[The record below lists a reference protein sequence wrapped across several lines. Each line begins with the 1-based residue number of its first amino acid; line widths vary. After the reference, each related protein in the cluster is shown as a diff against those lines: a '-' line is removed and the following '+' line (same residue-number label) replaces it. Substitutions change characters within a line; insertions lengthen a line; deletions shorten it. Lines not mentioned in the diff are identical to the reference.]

1 METAFT
7 VPEILEQI
15 LLRLDMRTLLTSA
28 QRVCVRWRNMI
39 AESLIIQQALFF
51 KPVQNASSAF
61 PFKTPNPLLAE
72 LFAPWF
78 ISGRTH
84 ALSPQ
89 DMPMA
94 ADGRNKA
101 AFLRGDASWQRM
113 LVRQPPVFSLLLV
126 QGSDEMAGTGYRVSS
141 LTLKDGKENGLR
153 MGSLYDLTWE
163 IDSVYFEPVWQ
174 VCWVGDD
181 DDEETTKA
189 LRSAAEL
196 LGETAREAE
205 AVVVSRHTQ
214 QCYGGFSTEQFLWR
228 KEFKRERMEP
238 VVTEKEFGIFVD
250 GGYRLEI
257 DMHDDRQTLSSEALL
272 GVYSDLCGLGT
283 PNSGYIRAESPN
295 LTEEV
300 RAQFQGWVYP
310 NTALSN
316 LPQ

>member
-1 METAFT
+1 
-7 VPEILEQI
+7 
-15 LLRLDMRTLLTSA
+15 
-28 QRVCVRWRNMI
+28 
-39 AESLIIQQALFF
+39 
-51 KPVQNASSAF
+51 
-61 PFKTPNPLLAE
+61 
-72 LFAPWF
+72 
-78 ISGRTH
+78 
-84 ALSPQ
+84 
-89 DMPMA
+89 MA

-126 QGSDEMAGTGYRVSS
+126 QGSDGMAGTGYRVSS
-141 LTLKDGKENGLR
+141 LTLEDGKEDGLR

-163 IDSVYFEPVWQ
+163 IDSVYFKPVWQ

-214 QCYGGFSTEQFLWR
+214 QCDGGFSTEQFLWR

-238 VVTEKEFGIFVD
+238 VVTEKEFGMFVD
-250 GGYRLEI
+250 GGYRLEV
-257 DMHDDRQTLSSEALL
+257 DVHDDRQTLSPEALL
-272 GVYSDLCGLGT
+272 GVYSDLCGLGR
-283 PNSGYIRAESPN
+283 PKSGYTRGETPD

-300 RAQFQGWVYP
+300 RAQFQGWEYHD
-310 NTALSN
+310 TALSN